1 MIEFLQSLRSDL
13 LSRRLL
19 PFVALTLV
27 ALIAAVAYAVGGG
40 SGSSAPAP
48 VASLPSISV
57 TGSAPALPVTVA
69 PTNPNEAVSETP
81 GGVRFQNHG
90 PTRPTRDPFVPLPS
104 PPAVKVAGPSSS
116 SSASSS
122 SSSTGSSS
130 GGSSSGSGGSSS
142 KGSGGGKEAPAP
154 APAPKKTSKPKFPY
168 TVSILLGPASG
179 IPDQPATLVPYE
191 SIAPGQP
198 LPSKQEERI
207 SFERVTN
214 NGAGAVFT
222 LVSPPILRGTGICL
236 PSTSECQTIDLEPG
250 HSEELEY
257 IQADGKSI
265 VYELKVVSI
274 TKGNGASAARV
285 KHRDAG
291 AARVRRRAHSK

>member
-13 LSRRLL
+13 FSRRLL
-19 PFVALTLV
+19 PFVALAAV
-27 ALIAAVAYAVGGG
+27 ALIAAVAYAVTGG

-81 GGVRFQNHG
+81 SGMRFQSQG
-90 PTRPTRDPFVPLPS
+90 PTRDPFIPLPA
-104 PPAVKVAGPSSS
+104 PPVTKAATSSSSPSSS
-116 SSASSS
+116 SSS
-122 SSSTGSSS
+122 SSSTGSGS
-130 GGSSSGSGGSSS
+130 GGSSSSGSGGSTS
-142 KGSGGGKEAPAP
+142 KGSGGGQEAP

-168 TVSILLGPASG
+168 VVSVLFGPASTTPG
-179 IPDQPATLVPYE
+179 QPATLAPYE
-191 SIAPGQP
+191 DIKPGD
-198 LPSKQEERI
+198 LFPSNQNPRI

-214 NGAGAVFT
+214 NGAGAVFK
-222 LVSPPILRGTGICL
+222 LVSPPILHGTGICL

-257 IQADGKSI
+257 IEANGQI
-265 VYELKVVSI
+265 VVYELKVVSI
-274 TKGNGASAARV
+274 VKGNGASAASL
-285 KHRDAG
+285 KHKDAG
-291 AARVRRRAHSK
+291 AARVRRKAHSK